1 MLGSVWCRCPI
12 VAKVLS
18 LCLSLS
24 LSLSLDDLIM
34 CNSSATVAAV
44 LCFVADGYL
53 TVSENT

>member
-18 LCLSLS
+18 LCLS

>member
-1 MLGSVWCRCPI
+1 MLGRVVFGAGVR
-12 VAKVLS
+12 LS
-18 LCLSLS
+18 PKYFLS